1 MGGDIAPVIVMVTGI
16 LTAGGVLILRP
27 ISKHLAEFLRI
38 RALKEQRIEAG
49 GADLAQLRDAL
60 ANAESRLALLEERQN
75 FTESLL
81 TTRREPAALPPLER
95 RPGIQ
100 V

>member
-1 MGGDIAPVIVMVTGI
+1 MHDLAPVIIMVTGI
-16 LTAGGVLILRP
+16 LTTGGVLILRP
-27 ISKHLAEFLRI
+27 ITKHLAEYLRL
-38 RALKEQRIEAG
+38 RALKEQKLEAG

-60 ANAESRLALLEERQN
+60 VNAESRLALLEERQN

-81 TTRREPAALPPLER
+81 TARRETPSLPLER